1 MGRLPKVIAIV
12 GTNASGKSSL
22 GVELAQRYQ
31 GEILSA
37 DSRQVYRGLNL
48 GSGKI
53 TQEEMHGVAHHM
65 IDICNPGDFFSMADF
80 QRLSYQLIDRI
91 LSRGN
96 TPFIVGGTGLYIVAV
111 LDGYL
116 LSDKAPDLAYREYLE
131 KQTTPQLYEMLGKAK
146 GSVDVDPKNRNRVMR
161 MLERIHDGDDSLP
174 QKKARYQ
181 SLRLGIS
188 WPREVLAKRIDERLL
203 IRLEQGMIE
212 EVQRLLDNGVDVEF
226 LLGLG
231 LEYRFITQY
240 LLGDIKNQDDM
251 IRQLS
256 QAIKKFAKRQMTWFK
271 RNPDIVWL
279 DMAADPFAQACDVI
293 DSFLKKDVT
302 T

>member
-96 TPFIVGGTGLYIVAV
+96 TPFIVGGTGLYIDAV

-131 KQTTPQLYEMLGKAK
+131 KQTTPQLYEMLCKAK

-161 MLERIHDGDDSLP
+161 MLERVHDGDDSLP
-174 QKKARYQ
+174 QEKAGDQPVFMGVSCPRAAVMY
-181 SLRLGIS
+181 LVTEYGI
-188 WPREVLAKRIDERLL
+188 A
-203 IRLEQGMIE
+203 
-212 EVQRLLDNGVDVEF
+212 
-226 LLGLG
+226 
-231 LEYRFITQY
+231 
-240 LLGDIKNQDDM
+240 
-251 IRQLS
+251 
-256 QAIKKFAKRQMTWFK
+256 
-271 RNPDIVWL
+271 
-279 DMAADPFAQACDVI
+279 
-293 DSFLKKDVT
+293 FLKGKSTWERAEEIINLAHPDFREDLIKAAEKQGLWSQSSKLI
-302 T
+302 

>member
-96 TPFIVGGTGLYIVAV
+96 TPFIVGGTGLYIDAV

-131 KQTTPQLYEMLGKAK
+131 KFLYDGSFEEFCAATAMENTVMADEALHTLIGTSANLSLDLLHHVANEAVLQLK
-146 GSVDVDPKNRNRVMR
+146 GNDSPENIQKVVDMVTEAYSEACMAVREY
-161 MLERIHDGDDSLP
+161 LEKEAED
-174 QKKARYQ
+174 
-181 SLRLGIS
+181 
-188 WPREVLAKRIDERLL
+188 
-203 IRLEQGMIE
+203 
-212 EVQRLLDNGVDVEF
+212 
-226 LLGLG
+226 
-231 LEYRFITQY
+231 
-240 LLGDIKNQDDM
+240 
-251 IRQLS
+251 
-256 QAIKKFAKRQMTWFK
+256 
-271 RNPDIVWL
+271 
-279 DMAADPFAQACDVI
+279 
-293 DSFLKKDVT
+293 
-302 T
+302 